1 MSPAGLCQAGLCVL
15 LTGLHHP
22 GNTFLLFSR
31 QPCFLW
37 VQMVGSPRPSHTAWR
52 PLSLRAQ
59 HCVSLLP
66 GPRLSC
72 FSPWAEHRTELQ
84 SSVQFP
90 TFLTFIIGF
99 KVSDLC
105 RSLSFTRLRLADTSV
120 LRIALCERLDLCF
133 KSLFFLDWKIH
144 VWTSFYQ

>member
-1 MSPAGLCQAGLCVL
+1 MCSPD
-15 LTGLHHP
+15 
-22 GNTFLLFSR
+22 
-31 QPCFLW
+31 
-37 VQMVGSPRPSHTAWR
+37 GSPSSWEHLPSFLQAALLPMGADGRVSQALPHRMAASQ
-52 PLSLRAQ
+52 PRAQ